1 MKRRQFV
8 QTLSAASALGT
19 AGLLSGCATGPAGA
33 GAAHVVVV
41 GGGYG
46 GATAAKHIRMFSE
59 GRVRVTLIEPNP
71 QFISCPISNL
81 VIGGQRNMDFIT
93 HSYDNLQKR
102 HGVRLVRDSVT
113 AIDAARRTVRLA
125 GGSELGYD
133 RLVVSPGIDFMW
145 QGLPGMASPEARAR
159 MLHAWKAGEQTVA
172 LRRQLEAMP
181 DGGVYAIN
189 IPAVPYRC
197 PPGPY
202 ERACLVA
209 NYFRK
214 AKPRSKVIIF
224 DANPEIQSKRG
235 LFSRVFE
242 QDFRG
247 ILEYRPGHVLNDVH
261 AATNAMRF
269 EVQDEFRPAVANV
282 LPSMRAGD
290 LALRA
295 GLANINNRWCEVN
308 FQTYESVVAPNI
320 HILGDATQNA
330 PGMPKSGH
338 MANQHGKVCAMAV
351 VSLLQGQPVPQ
362 LPIIANTCYSF
373 VNDTDAIHVA
383 SVHRWDAER
392 RTMLTVPGSGGV
404 SVAPNE
410 IEGRYAIGWAL
421 NIWADTLA

>member
-8 QTLSAASALGT
+8 HTLSAASAIGT
-19 AGLLSGCATGPAGA
+19 VGLLSGCATYPAGA

-41 GGGYG
+41 GAGFG
-46 GATAAKHIRMFSE
+46 GATAAKHVRMFSD
-59 GRVRVTLIEPNP
+59 GKVRVTLIEPNP

-81 VIGGQRNMDFIT
+81 VIGGIKNMDFIT
-93 HSYDNLQKR
+93 HSYENLQNR
-102 HGVRLVRDSVT
+102 HGVRLVRDTAT
-113 AIDAARRTVRLA
+113 AIDAARKTVRLA
-125 GGSELGYD
+125 SGGEIGYD
-133 RLVVSPGIDFMW
+133 RLIVSPGIDFMW
-145 QGLPGMASPEARAR
+145 QVLPGMATPEARNQ
-159 MLHAWKAGEQTVA
+159 MVHAWKAGAQTMT
-172 LRRQLEAMP
+172 LRRQIEAMP

-189 IPAVPYRC
+189 IPAVPFRC

-209 NYFRK
+209 NYFKK
-214 AKPRSKVIIF
+214 AKPRSKAIIF

-242 QDFRG
+242 QDFKG
-247 ILEYRPGHVLNDVH
+247 ILEYRPGHVLADVH
-261 AATNAMRF
+261 AATNTLQF

-282 LPSMRAGD
+282 LPPMRAGD

-308 FQTYESVVAPNI
+308 FQTFESVVAPNI
-320 HILGDATQNA
+320 HVLGDATQGS

-373 VNDTDAIHVA
+373 VNDTDAMHVS

-392 RTMLTVPGSGGV
+392 RTLLAVPGSGGL
-404 SVAPNE
+404 SVAPNAT
-410 IEGRYAIGWAL
+410 EGAYAIGWAL
-421 NIWADTLA
+421 NIWADTLG

>member
-19 AGLLSGCATGPAGA
+19 VGLLSGCATGPAGA

-46 GATAAKHIRMFSE
+46 GATAAKYTRIFSE
-59 GRVRVTLIEPNP
+59 GKVRVTLIEPNP
-71 QFISCPISNL
+71 QFISCPMSNL
-81 VIGGQRNMDFIT
+81 VIGGQRNIDFLT
-93 HSYDNLQKR
+93 HSYDNLQNR

-125 GGSELGYD
+125 GGSEIGYD
-133 RLVVSPGIDFMW
+133 RLIVSPGIDFMW
-145 QGLPGMASPEARAR
+145 EGLPGMASAEARAR
-159 MLHAWKAGEQTVA
+159 MVHAWKAGEQTVT
-172 LRRQLEAMP
+172 LRRQLQAMP
-181 DGGVYAIN
+181 DGGVFAIN

-209 NYFRK
+209 NYFK
-214 AKPRSKVIIF
+214 QAKPRSKVIIF

-235 LFSRVFE
+235 LFTRVFQ
-242 QDFRG
+242 QDFPNH
-247 ILEYRPGHVLNDVH
+247 IEYRPGHALTDVH
-261 AATNAMRF
+261 AATNAMQF

-282 LPSMRAGD
+282 LPAMRASD

-308 FQTYESVVAPNI
+308 FQTFESVVHPNI
-320 HILGDATQNA
+320 HVLGDAIQGA
-330 PGMPKSGH
+330 PAMPKSAH
-338 MANQHGKVCAMAV
+338 MANQHGKVSAMAV
-351 VSLLQGQPVPQ
+351 VSLLQGQVVPQ
-362 LPIIANTCYSF
+362 LPVIANTCYSF
-373 VNDTDAIHVA
+373 VNDTDAMHVS

-392 RTMLTVPGSGGV
+392 RTLLTVPGSGGV
-404 SVAPNE
+404 SAAPNAL
-410 IEGRYAIGWAL
+410 EGSFAIGWAL
-421 NIWADTLA
+421 NIWADTLG

>member
-8 QTLSAASALGT
+8 QTLSAASAIGT
-19 AGLLSGCATGPAGA
+19 VGLLSGCATGTTGA

-41 GGGYG
+41 GAGYG
-46 GATAAKHIRMFSE
+46 GATAAKYTRLFSE
-59 GRVRVTLIEPNP
+59 GKVRVTLIEPNP
-71 QFISCPISNL
+71 KFISCPISNL
-81 VIGGQRNMDFIT
+81 VIGSLKNMDFLT
-93 HSYDNLQKR
+93 HSYDRLQQN

-113 AIDAARRTVRLA
+113 SIDAARRTVRLA
-125 GGSELGYD
+125 GGSEIGYD
-133 RLVVSPGIDFMW
+133 RLIVSPGIDFMW
-145 QGLPGMASPEARAR
+145 EGLPGMASAEAKAR
-159 MLHAWKAGEQTVA
+159 MLHAWKAGEQTLA

-224 DANPEIQSKRG
+224 DANAEIQSKRG
-235 LFSRVFE
+235 LFTRVFE
-242 QDFRG
+242 QQYKD
-247 ILEYRPGHVLNDVH
+247 IIEYRPGHLLTDVH
-261 AATNAMRF
+261 AASNAMRF

-308 FQTYESVVAPNI
+308 FQTFESTVAPHI
-320 HILGDATQNA
+320 HVLGDAIQGS
-330 PGMPKSGH
+330 PGMPKSAH
-338 MANQHGKVCAMAV
+338 MANQHGKVSAMAV

-373 VNDTDAIHVA
+373 VNDTDAMHVS

-392 RTMLTVPGSGGV
+392 RTLLTVPGSGGV
-404 SVAPNE
+404 SVAPNAL
-410 IEGRYAIGWAL
+410 EGHYALGWAR
-421 NIWADTLA
+421 NIWADTLG

>member
-19 AGLLSGCATGPAGA
+19 AGLLSGCASGPAGA

-93 HSYDNLQKR
+93 HSYDSLQNR
-102 HGVRLVRDSVT
+102 HGVRMVRDSVT
-113 AIDAARRTVRLA
+113 AIDAVRRTVRLA
-125 GGSELGYD
+125 GGSEIGYD
-133 RLVVSPGIDFMW
+133 RLIVSPGIDFMW

-209 NYFRK
+209 NYFKK

-242 QDFRG
+242 QDFKG
-247 ILEYRPGHVLNDVH
+247 TLEYRPGHVLTDVH
-261 AATNAMRF
+261 APTNAMRF

-295 GLANINNRWCEVN
+295 GLANVNNRWCEVN
-308 FQTYESVVAPNI
+308 FQTFESVVAPNI
-320 HILGDATQNA
+320 HVLGDAIQGS

-373 VNDTDAIHVA
+373 VNDTDAIHVS

-392 RTMLTVPGSGGV
+392 RTLLTVPGSGGV

-410 IEGRYAIGWAL
+410 MEGRYAIGWAL
-421 NIWADTLA
+421 NIWADTLG

>member
-8 QTLSAASALGT
+8 QTLSAASAIGT
-19 AGLLSGCATGPAGA
+19 VGLLSGCATGTAGA

-41 GGGYG
+41 GAGYG
-46 GATAAKHIRMFSE
+46 GATAAKYTRLFSE
-59 GRVRVTLIEPNP
+59 GKVRVTLIEPNP
-71 QFISCPISNL
+71 KFISCPISNL
-81 VIGGQRNMDFIT
+81 VIGSLKNMDFLT
-93 HSYDNLQKR
+93 HSYDRLQQN

-113 AIDAARRTVRLA
+113 SIDAARRTVRLA
-125 GGSELGYD
+125 GGSEIGYD
-133 RLVVSPGIDFMW
+133 RLIVSPGIDFMW
-145 QGLPGMASPEARAR
+145 EGLPGMASAEAKAR
-159 MLHAWKAGEQTVA
+159 MLHAWKAGEQTLA

-224 DANPEIQSKRG
+224 DANAEIQSKRG
-235 LFSRVFE
+235 LFTRVFE
-242 QDFRG
+242 QQYKD
-247 ILEYRPGHVLNDVH
+247 IIEYRPGHLLTDVH
-261 AATNAMRF
+261 AASNAMRF

-308 FQTYESVVAPNI
+308 FQTFESTVAPHI
-320 HILGDATQNA
+320 HVLGDAIQGS
-330 PGMPKSGH
+330 PGMPKSAH
-338 MANQHGKVCAMAV
+338 MANQHGKVSAMAV

-373 VNDTDAIHVA
+373 VNDTDAMHVS

-392 RTMLTVPGSGGV
+392 RTLLTVPGSGGV
-404 SVAPNE
+404 SVAPTAL
-410 IEGRYAIGWAL
+410 EGHYALGWAR
-421 NIWADTLA
+421 NIWADTLG